1 MSTIKKIEINN
12 KLYYLDLDENN
23 VILITAEDIDS
34 ICSAEIQK
42 INQNN
47 T

>member
-1 MSTIKKIEINN
+1 MSAIKKKEINN
-12 KLYYLDLDENN
+12 QLYYLDLDENN
-23 VILITAEDIDS
+23 VILITVEDIDS
-34 ICSAEIQK
+34 ICREEIQK

>member
-34 ICSAEIQK
+34 ICREEIQK

-47 T
+47 I